1 LNSESWSSLDERR
14 GSALEALCETIVP
27 RSGRVK
33 PAVYIDAK
41 LALADDGT
49 RAAALAAIDSLA
61 GIADAGPDALRERAA
76 TPEFLMVRALAIEAF
91 YSDFVAPKGVG
102 PSAWEEIGF
111 KFPLAIQIRHDWSY
125 LGLPESHGE
134 GGAG

>member
-1 LNSESWSSLDERR
+1 MNGESWSSLDERR
-14 GSALEALCETIVP
+14 GPALERLCESIVP
-27 RSGRVK
+27 GSGRVK

-61 GIADAGPDALRERAA
+61 SIADAGSEALRERAA

-91 YSDFVAPKGVG
+91 YSDFVAPNGVG
-102 PSAWEEIGF
+102 PTAWEEIGF
-111 KFPLAIQIRHDWSY
+111 QFPLASRINHDWSY
-125 LGLPESHGE
+125 LALRESDGE
-134 GGAG
+134 GGPG

>member
-1 LNSESWSSLDERR
+1 VNGEGWSSLDERR

-27 RSGRVK
+27 GSGRVK

-49 RAAALAAIDSLA
+49 RGVALAAIDSLA
-61 GIADAGPDALRERAA
+61 SIADAGPEALRERVA

-91 YSDFVAPKGVG
+91 YSDFVAPNGVG
-102 PSAWEEIGF
+102 PTAWEEIGF
-111 KFPLAIQIRHDWSY
+111 QFPLATRIKHDWCY
-125 LGLPESHGE
+125 LGLPESHGV
-134 GGAG
+134 GGPG